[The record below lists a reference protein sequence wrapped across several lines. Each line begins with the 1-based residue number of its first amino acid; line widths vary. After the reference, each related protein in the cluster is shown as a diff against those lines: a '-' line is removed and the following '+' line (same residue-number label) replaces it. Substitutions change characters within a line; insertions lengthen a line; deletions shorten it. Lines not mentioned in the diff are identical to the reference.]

1 MLLKF
6 SHSFSLFFL
15 FALFPASY
23 AHALVS
29 PPLGVKGTPQRSD
42 VERPSNS
49 QPCGKGVN
57 IASLLDTSTA
67 VPADAAGNVKV
78 AAINFNPGAD
88 GSRKVTAKVDPSGTG
103 KNFLAMTVSV
113 NGDPAPKNTG
123 SQDVVAQLPTGTK
136 CAGGSDKS
144 KCLVQFVTTKGF
156 GNCVVV
162 SQAGN
167 VAPTPTNARVTNFD
181 GVVVSDRAVEDAAA
195 SETKKKKGK
204 QADKK
209 KKDEKKKDKKGNK
222 KKDKV
227 AAVSKSVK
235 GGDDKGDI
243 GMKKKAGGQKKGG
256 KVAAKKSGGEKK
268 KGAGKKK
275 EKKGSN
281 KKQAGT
287 RAARALLAEFERDAR
302 AADVVRDLGVDDVE

>member
-167 VAPTPTNARVTNFD
+167 VASTPTNARVTNFD

-204 QADKK
+204 QADK
-209 KKDEKKKDKKGNK
+209 KKKDKKGNK

-268 KGAGKKK
+268 KGAGKK
-275 EKKGSN
+275 EKKGN